1 MMYDDVRVRTAIAKK
16 GGDMY
21 LRQPT
26 TEMIKAS
33 DARQQLPTILNRV
46 FHRET
51 RVLVEKSGIPVA
63 AIVSA
68 HDLQRLEQ
76 LDKQQADDLAFLE
89 RMQRKFEGVPVEEVE
104 RETDRAIAAIRA
116 RNAKT
121 RQ

>member
-1 MMYDDVRVRTAIAKK
+1 MYT
-16 GGDMY
+16 
-21 LRQPT
+21 RQPT

-68 HDLQRLEQ
+68 DDLRRLEQ
-76 LDKQQADDLAFLE
+76 LDKQQEDDLAFLE
-89 RMQRKFEGVPVEEVE
+89 RMRSKFEGVPAEEVE
-104 RETDRAIAAIRA
+104 RETDRAIAAVRA
-116 RNAKT
+116 RNSKT
-121 RQ
+121 RR